1 MMKLRPLRM
10 AFRSMAAFVALVVIT
25 SSSYAQTPAD
35 DVAAQVRS
43 QGYGCDEP
51 IAAARDA

>member
-1 MMKLRPLRM
+1 M